1 MTNYTILKETDTRDN
16 TVLYVVRFENKLS
29 SAEFNA
35 IKEIL
40 LENKIYYSSFKKG
53 FISKKEISDDFMQSV
68 VFNND
73 EPSAKEETSK
83 QSKIVY
89 HKFLSD
95 YLTLEQ
101 LNEKI
106 SEWANLKANNQS
118 RGVKQSI
125 DEIKANLKVYI
136 DDFKKDSYYNR
147 LDFIREAIIHKS
159 LGHDRETLHTNGRGF
174 QYFAIWDLLPT
185 IKGLKLTEKWYYS
198 SWGYDQTNI
207 DIAWVLNTRL
217 FGLTIL
223 VEENQGK
230 YLLKRISKDNTFNDG
245 CRYFWEGKGNP
256 QQQRERDCSY
266 TGQYR

>member
-1 MTNYTILKETDTRDN
+1 MTKYTISKETDTRNNSD
-16 TVLYVVRFENKLS
+16 LYVIRFENKVS
-29 SAEFNA
+29 NAEFNA

-53 FISKKEISDDFMQSV
+53 FISKKEITDEFMQSV
-68 VFNND
+68 IFNVD
-73 EPSAKEETSK
+73 ETEEKETSPK

-89 HKFLSD
+89 NKFLSD
-95 YLTLEQ
+95 YVTIDQ
-101 LNEKI
+101 LKDKI
-106 SEWANLKANNQS
+106 DEWAILKMKNPAW
-118 RGVKQSI
+118 GIKQSI
-125 DEIKANLKVYI
+125 EEIKANLDVYI
-136 DDFKKDSYYNR
+136 KDYKKDSYYNR
-147 LDFIREAIIHKS
+147 LDFVREAIIHKS
-159 LGHDRETLHTNGRGF
+159 LGYDRETLYTNGSTF
-174 QYFAIWDLLPT
+174 PYFAIWDLLPT

-256 QQQRERDCSY
+256 KETRERDCSY

>member
-1 MTNYTILKETDTRDN
+1 MTNYTISKETDTRDN
-16 TVLYVVRFENKLS
+16 TNLYVVRFENKLS

-68 VFNND
+68 VFNSD
-73 EPSAKEETSK
+73 EPSAKEETTK

-95 YLTLEQ
+95 YLTIEQ
-101 LNEKI
+101 LKEKMNEYAIYRSK
-106 SEWANLKANNQS
+106 NQYFNG
-118 RGVKQSI
+118 RQSI
-125 DEIKANLKVYI
+125 DEIKESLNGYI
-136 DDFKKDSYYNR
+136 KGFGKDGYYNT
-147 LDFIREAIIHKS
+147 LDYIREAIIHKS
-159 LGHDRETLHTNGRGF
+159 LGLERETLYTNGSTF
-174 QYFAIWDLLPT
+174 PYFAIWDLLPT

-256 QQQRERDCSY
+256 QETRERDCSY